1 MRPPISVL
9 WYLSEIMHVKCQ
21 KNHCFEWMSWW
32 LKGFDFCTKD
42 LHSEKTSS
50 FSLVLLTMSPYSVQH
65 ELDVHFLFGGG
76 GGRGI
81 PSCAQG
87 LLMDLWEQY
96 KMPGI
101 KPRLAK
107 CRENALPTVL
117 SLEPLGV
124 HTNQWQLYNQQES
137 CVMTSDGNKEVMC
150 TWHSRT
156 KVVLN
161 YRELVI

>member
-1 MRPPISVL
+1 MRPPISGL

-32 LKGFDFCTKD
+32 LKGLDFCTRD
-42 LHSEKTSS
+42 LHSENKLFQSCAPHNGPILSS
-50 FSLVLLTMSPYSVQH
+50 TWTGCSLSLWGV
-65 ELDVHFLFGGG
+65 
-76 GGRGI
+76 GI
-81 PSCAQG
+81 PNCAQG
-87 LLMDLWEQY
+87 LLMDLWGQY

-101 KPRLAK
+101 KCWLAK

-137 CVMTSDGNKEVMC
+137 CVMTSDGNKDVMC
-150 TWHSRT
+150 ICHSRT

-161 YRELVI
+161 YRELVV